1 MVIKNIRL
9 LIMESKV
16 QILIVKYLCKEAD
29 IDEIEQLDNWLI
41 IKENISIFDSY
52 VQTDYFTSI
61 IMSKYNLEN
70 AKNKIHKRIRL
81 IEKRNKLERYKK
93 YAFAASV
100 IFLIGI
106 SLFNQFNFN
115 ETKITKESIII
126 GSDKAVLTLENGDQV
141 ILEKDK
147 KFQNKTFNSNGK
159 ELSYSIKNRS
169 ANNPSNQK
177 IVYNFLT
184 VPRGGQ
190 FSLNLEDGTKVL
202 LNSDSKIK
210 FPIKF
215 IKGKKR
221 EVELLYGEAFFDVST
236 SQNNNGSE
244 FIVSTK
250 TQKINVIGTKF
261 NIKAYDEDD
270 IVTTTLVEG
279 KIKVQNGE
287 SQVLLS
293 PNQQSKVDTKSTN
306 IDVLNVDVFQEISWI
321 NGLFS
326 FNDTSLENIMQTLSR
341 WYDLKFIFKSV
352 NQKKFLFSGVLER
365 TKSIEDILFIIEK
378 TSSLN
383 EINFE
388 IIDKV
393 IIVE

>member
-1 MVIKNIRL
+1 
-9 LIMESKV
+9 MESKI
-16 QILIVKYLCKEAD
+16 QTLIVKYLSKEAD

-41 IKENISIFDSY
+41 IKENISIFNSY

-61 IMSKYNLEN
+61 VMTRYNLEN
-70 AKNKIHKRIRL
+70 AKNKIHERIKL
-81 IEKRNKLERYKK
+81 IEKRNKLERHKK

-115 ETKITKESIII
+115 KTEITKEPVII

-141 ILEKDK
+141 ILEKGK
-147 KFQNKTFNSNGK
+147 EFQNKILKSNGK
-159 ELSYSIKNRS
+159 ELSYSIKNKS
-169 ANNPSNQK
+169 ANSPSNQK

-210 FPIKF
+210 YPIKF

-221 EVELLYGEAFFDVST
+221 EVELLHGEAFFDVSS

-244 FIVSTK
+244 FIVLTK
-250 TQKINVIGTKF
+250 TQKINVLGTKF
-261 NIKAYDEDD
+261 NIKAYNENE

-279 KIKVQNGE
+279 KIKVQNGKN
-287 SQVLLS
+287 QILLS
-293 PNQQSKVDTKSTN
+293 PNQQSKVDSKSIN
-306 IDVLNVDVFQEISWI
+306 IDVSNVDVFQEISWI

-326 FNDTSLENIMQTLSR
+326 FNETSLESIMQTLSR
-341 WYDLKFIFKSV
+341 WYDLKFIFKSA

-365 TKSIEDILFIIEK
+365 TKSIEDILFVIEK

>member
-1 MVIKNIRL
+1 MQAKIQT
-9 LIMESKV
+9 LI
-16 QILIVKYLCKEAD
+16 IKYLSKEAD

-41 IKENISIFDSY
+41 IKGNISVFNSY
-52 VQTDYFTSI
+52 VQTDYFISI
-61 IMSKYNLEN
+61 VMTRYNLEN
-70 AKNKIHKRIRL
+70 AKNKIHERIRL
-81 IEKRNKLERYKK
+81 IEKRNKLERNKK

-106 SLFNQFNFN
+106 SLINQFNFN
-115 ETKITKESIII
+115 ETKEPIII

-141 ILEKDK
+141 ILEKGK
-147 KFQNKTFNSNGK
+147 KFQNKTLNSNGK
-159 ELSYSIKNRS
+159 ELSYSIKNKT

-177 IVYNFLT
+177 IVYNLLT
-184 VPRGGQ
+184 VPRVGQ
-190 FSLNLEDGTKVL
+190 FSFNLEDGTKVL

-210 FPIKF
+210 YPIKF

-221 EVELLYGEAFFDVST
+221 EVELLYGEAFFDVSS

-261 NIKAYDEDD
+261 NIKAYNEDE
-270 IVTTTLVEG
+270 IITTTLVEG
-279 KIKVQNGE
+279 KVRVHNGE
-287 SQVLLS
+287 NQILLS
-293 PNQQSKVDTKSTN
+293 PNQQSKVYSKSTN
-306 IDVLNVDVFQEISWI
+306 IDVSNVDVLQQISWI

-326 FNDTSLENIMQTLSR
+326 FNDTSLESIMQTLSR
-341 WYDLKFIFKSV
+341 WYDLKFIFKSA
-352 NQKKFLFSGVLER
+352 NQKKLLFSGVLER

>member
-1 MVIKNIRL
+1 MQAKIQT
-9 LIMESKV
+9 LI
-16 QILIVKYLCKEAD
+16 IKYLSKEAD

-41 IKENISIFDSY
+41 IKGNISVFNSY
-52 VQTDYFTSI
+52 VQTDYFISTV
-61 IMSKYNLEN
+61 MTRYNLEN
-70 AKNKIHKRIRL
+70 AKNKIHERIRL
-81 IEKRNKLERYKK
+81 IEKRNKLERNKK

-106 SLFNQFNFN
+106 SLINQFNFN
-115 ETKITKESIII
+115 ETKEPIII

-141 ILEKDK
+141 ILEKGK
-147 KFQNKTFNSNGK
+147 KFQNKTLNSNGK
-159 ELSYSIKNRS
+159 ELSYSIKNKT

-210 FPIKF
+210 YPIKF

-221 EVELLYGEAFFDVST
+221 EVELLYGEAFFDVSS

-261 NIKAYDEDD
+261 NIKAYNEDE
-270 IVTTTLVEG
+270 IITTTLVEG
-279 KIKVQNGE
+279 KVRVHNGE
-287 SQVLLS
+287 NQILLS
-293 PNQQSKVDTKSTN
+293 PNQQSKVDSKSTN
-306 IDVLNVDVFQEISWI
+306 IDVSNVDVLQQISWI

-326 FNDTSLENIMQTLSR
+326 FNDTSLESIMQTLSR
-341 WYDLKFIFKSV
+341 WYDLKFIFKSA
-352 NQKKFLFSGVLER
+352 NQKKLLFSGVLER

>member
-1 MVIKNIRL
+1 MQVKIQT
-9 LIMESKV
+9 LI
-16 QILIVKYLCKEAD
+16 IKYLSKEAD

-41 IKENISIFDSY
+41 IKGNISVFNSY
-52 VQTDYFTSI
+52 VQTDYFISI
-61 IMSKYNLEN
+61 VMTRYNLEN
-70 AKNKIHKRIRL
+70 AKNKIHERIRL
-81 IEKRNKLERYKK
+81 IEKRNKLERNKK

-106 SLFNQFNFN
+106 SLINQFNFN
-115 ETKITKESIII
+115 ETKEPIII

-141 ILEKDK
+141 ILEKGK
-147 KFQNKTFNSNGK
+147 KFQNKTLNSNGK
-159 ELSYSIKNRS
+159 ELSYSIKNKT

-210 FPIKF
+210 YPIKF

-221 EVELLYGEAFFDVST
+221 EVELLYGEAFFDVSS

-261 NIKAYDEDD
+261 NIKAYNEDE
-270 IVTTTLVEG
+270 IITTTLVEG
-279 KIKVQNGE
+279 KVRVHNGE
-287 SQVLLS
+287 NQILLS
-293 PNQQSKVDTKSTN
+293 PNQQSKVYSKSTN
-306 IDVLNVDVFQEISWI
+306 IDVSNVDVLQQISWI

-326 FNDTSLENIMQTLSR
+326 FNDTSLESIMQTLSR
-341 WYDLKFIFKSV
+341 WYDLKFIFKSA
-352 NQKKFLFSGVLER
+352 NQKKLLFSGVLER

>member
-1 MVIKNIRL
+1 M
-9 LIMESKV
+9 
-16 QILIVKYLCKEAD
+16 
-29 IDEIEQLDNWLI
+29 
-41 IKENISIFDSY
+41 
-52 VQTDYFTSI
+52 
-61 IMSKYNLEN
+61 
-70 AKNKIHKRIRL
+70 
-81 IEKRNKLERYKK
+81 
-93 YAFAASV
+93 
-100 IFLIGI
+100 
-106 SLFNQFNFN
+106 
-115 ETKITKESIII
+115 
-126 GSDKAVLTLENGDQV
+126 
-141 ILEKDK
+141 
-147 KFQNKTFNSNGK
+147 
-159 ELSYSIKNRS
+159 
-169 ANNPSNQK
+169 
-177 IVYNFLT
+177 T

-210 FPIKF
+210 YPIKF

-221 EVELLYGEAFFDVST
+221 EVELLYGEAFFDVSS

-261 NIKAYDEDD
+261 NIKAYNEDE
-270 IVTTTLVEG
+270 IITTTLVEG
-279 KIKVQNGE
+279 KVRVHNGE
-287 SQVLLS
+287 NQILLS
-293 PNQQSKVDTKSTN
+293 PNQQSKVYSKSTN
-306 IDVLNVDVFQEISWI
+306 IDVSNVDVLQQISWI

-326 FNDTSLENIMQTLSR
+326 FNDTSLESIMQTLSR
-341 WYDLKFIFKSV
+341 WYDLKFIFKSA
-352 NQKKFLFSGVLER
+352 NQKKLLFSGVLER

>member
-1 MVIKNIRL
+1 M
-9 LIMESKV
+9 
-16 QILIVKYLCKEAD
+16 
-29 IDEIEQLDNWLI
+29 
-41 IKENISIFDSY
+41 
-52 VQTDYFTSI
+52 
-61 IMSKYNLEN
+61 
-70 AKNKIHKRIRL
+70 
-81 IEKRNKLERYKK
+81 
-93 YAFAASV
+93 
-100 IFLIGI
+100 
-106 SLFNQFNFN
+106 
-115 ETKITKESIII
+115 
-126 GSDKAVLTLENGDQV
+126 
-141 ILEKDK
+141 
-147 KFQNKTFNSNGK
+147 
-159 ELSYSIKNRS
+159 
-169 ANNPSNQK
+169 
-177 IVYNFLT
+177 
-184 VPRGGQ
+184 
-190 FSLNLEDGTKVL
+190 
-202 LNSDSKIK
+202 
-210 FPIKF
+210 
-215 IKGKKR
+215 
-221 EVELLYGEAFFDVST
+221 YGEAFFDVST

-352 NQKKFLFSGVLER
+352 NEKKFLFSGVLER

-393 IIVE
+393 LIIE

>member
-1 MVIKNIRL
+1 MQAKIQT
-9 LIMESKV
+9 LI
-16 QILIVKYLCKEAD
+16 IKYLSKEAD

-41 IKENISIFDSY
+41 IKGNISVFNSY
-52 VQTDYFTSI
+52 VQTDYFISI
-61 IMSKYNLEN
+61 VMTRYNLEN
-70 AKNKIHKRIRL
+70 AKNKIHERIRL
-81 IEKRNKLERYKK
+81 IEKRNKLERNKK

-106 SLFNQFNFN
+106 SLINQFNFN
-115 ETKITKESIII
+115 ETKEPIII

-141 ILEKDK
+141 ILQKGK
-147 KFQNKTFNSNGK
+147 KFQNKTLNSNGK
-159 ELSYSIKNRS
+159 ELSYSIKNKT

-210 FPIKF
+210 YPIKF

-221 EVELLYGEAFFDVST
+221 EVELLYGEAFFDVSS

-261 NIKAYDEDD
+261 NIKAYNEDE
-270 IVTTTLVEG
+270 IITTTLVEG
-279 KIKVQNGE
+279 KVRVHNGE
-287 SQVLLS
+287 NQILLS
-293 PNQQSKVDTKSTN
+293 PNQQSKVYSKSTN
-306 IDVLNVDVFQEISWI
+306 IDVSNVDVLQQISWI

-326 FNDTSLENIMQTLSR
+326 FNDTSLESIMQTLSR
-341 WYDLKFIFKSV
+341 WYDLKFIFKSA
-352 NQKKFLFSGVLER
+352 NQKKLLFSGVLER